1 MKLIYKSCIIDST
14 KCKDYMNLEY
24 CIGYTV
30 DFEYMGSAYGKE
42 NNKVRV
48 IKIRKIL
55 IMIIKIYILY

>member
-48 IKIRKIL
+48 IKIRK
-55 IMIIKIYILY
+55 Y